1 MNRRSLALLSL
12 ALLLFAAGACVT
24 TNTTNQANT
33 QATPAATAQA
43 ANFPAE
49 LKPALDS
56 ITADD
61 LLRHIKTLSSDEFEG
76 RGPGTH
82 GETLSVNYITDQF
95 KKFGLKP
102 GNPDG
107 TYVQK
112 VPLTGFQ
119 AAPQFSVN
127 ANGKQL
133 TYNFPDDYVA
143 VSRHFDPQ
151 VDVNDSDIV
160 FVGYGVVAPEY
171 GWDDYKGVDVKG
183 KTIVMLVNDPAV
195 PDPADP
201 SKLDPNMFKGDAMT
215 YYGRWTYK
223 YEIAAQKG
231 AAAAIIVHETG
242 PAGYPYE
249 VVKGSWGRENF
260 DTQNANKNA
269 DRAKVE
275 AWITLD
281 RAKELFSAAGQDFDA
296 LKKTA
301 VTKDFKPVALN
312 AKATFHIKNS
322 LRTVDSQNVV
332 AKLEGSDPTLKNEYV
347 IFTAH
352 WDHLGIDPNL
362 PGDKIYNGAIDNASG
377 VATLLEW
384 AEAFTKLQTPPK
396 RSVLFLA
403 VTAEEKGLLGSKYYA
418 EHPLYPLEKTL
429 ADINIDGINQLGRTK
444 DITIIGLGNSTL
456 DDVAQQVAAIQGRT
470 LSPDAEPGKGYFYR
484 SDHFEFAKQGV
495 PALDPESGTNYIGK
509 PDGYGKQKRDE
520 YTANDYHKPSDEV
533 KSDWDL
539 SGAVEDAQLLFVVGY
554 DVAQGDKYPEW
565 KPGTEFKAMR
575 DAMLKG
581 ATGASL

>member
-1 MNRRSLALLSL
+1 MNRNSFALLAL
-12 ALLLFAAGACVT
+12 ALLLSAAGACVT
-24 TNTTNQANT
+24 TNTGNQANT

-61 LLRHIKTLSSDEFEG
+61 ILKHIKTLSSDEFEG

-82 GETLSVNYITDQF
+82 GEELSVAYITDQF
-95 KKFGLKP
+95 KRLGLKP

-119 AAPQFSVN
+119 GTPQFSVS
-127 ANGKQL
+127 AGGKQL
-133 TYNFPDDYVA
+133 AYNFPDDYVA

-151 VDVNDSDIV
+151 IDVKDSDIV

-171 GWDDYKGVDVKG
+171 GWDDYKGVDVRG

-201 SKLDPNMFKGDAMT
+201 SKLDPNMFKGNAMT

-281 RAKELFSAAGQDFDA
+281 KAKELFSAAGQDFDA

-301 VTKDFKPVALN
+301 TTKEFKPVALN
-312 AKATFHIKNS
+312 AKATFHIDNK

-352 WDHLGIDPNL
+352 WDHLGKDDNL

-418 EHPLYPLEKTL
+418 EHPLYPLDKTL
-429 ADINIDGINQLGRTK
+429 ADINIDGINQWGRTK
-444 DITIIGLGNSTL
+444 DITITGLGNSTL
-456 DDVAQQVAAIQGRT
+456 DDVAQQVASIQGRT
-470 LSPDAEPGKGYFYR
+470 LSPDPEPEKGGFYR

-495 PALDPESGTNYIGK
+495 PALDPGTGTDYVGK
-509 PDGYGKQKRDE
+509 PPDYGKQKRDE

-533 KSDWDL
+533 KPDWDL

-554 DVAQGDKYPEW
+554 DVAQGDKFPEW
-565 KPGTEFKAMR
+565 KPGTEFKAKR
-575 DAMLKG
+575 DAMMKG
-581 ATGASL
+581 SPAA

>member
-1 MNRRSLALLSL
+1 MFALVVVLLS
-12 ALLLFAAGACVT
+12 AAV
-24 TNTTNQANT
+24 
-33 QATPAATAQA
+33 AAHVASAQRKAKQTASQA
-43 ANFPAE
+43 APNFPAA
-49 LKPALDS
+49 LRPALDS
-56 ITADD
+56 ITAAD
-61 LLRHIKTLSSDEFEG
+61 LLRHIKVLASDQFEG
-76 RGPGTH
+76 RGPGTK

-112 VPLTGFQ
+112 VPLMGFQ
-119 AAPQFSVN
+119 AQQPQLSIK
-127 ANGKQL
+127 AGDKQL
-133 TYNFPDDYVA
+133 SYNFPDDYVA
-143 VSRHFDPQ
+143 VSRHFEPQ
-151 VDVNDSDIV
+151 IDVNDSDVV

-171 GWDDYKGVDVKG
+171 GWDDYKGVDVRG

-195 PDPADP
+195 PDPNDP
-201 SKLDPNMFKGDAMT
+201 SKLDPNMFKGNAMT

-275 AWITLD
+275 AWMTLD
-281 RAKELFSAAGQDFDA
+281 RAKELFAAAGQDFDA

-301 VTKDFKPVALN
+301 TTKEFKPVALN
-312 AKATFHIKNS
+312 AKATFHIKNN
-322 LRTVDSQNVV
+322 LRPIDSQNVI
-332 AKLEGSDPTLKNEYV
+332 AKLEGSDPALKNEYV
-347 IFTAH
+347 IYTAH
-352 WDHLGIDPNL
+352 WDHLGRDPKL
-362 PGDKIYNGAIDNASG
+362 QGDQIYNGAIDNASG

-384 AEAFTKLQTPPK
+384 AEAFTKLPTPPK
-396 RSVLFLA
+396 RTILFLA

-429 ADINIDGINQLGRTK
+429 ADINIDGINQWGRTK
-444 DITIIGLGNSTL
+444 DITVIGLGNSTL
-456 DDVAQQVAAIQGRT
+456 DDIAQQVASIQGRT
-470 LSPDAEPGKGYFYR
+470 LSPDPEPEKGSFYR

-495 PALDPESGTNYIGK
+495 PALDTGAGTNYIGK
-509 PDGYGKQKRDE
+509 PPDYGKQKRDD
-520 YTANDYHKPSDEV
+520 YTAHDYHKPSDEI
-533 KSDWDL
+533 KPDWDL
-539 SGAVEDAQLLFVVGY
+539 SGAIEDAQLLFMVGY
-554 DVAQGDKYPEW
+554 NVAQGDKYPEW
-565 KPGTEFKAMR
+565 KPGTEFKAKR
-575 DAMLKG
+575 DAMLG
-581 ATGASL
+581 GNTGSAAPTR